1 MREAKKNISTEYLER
16 LNASPFFI
24 VVDYKG
30 LKVEQFSELRTR
42 LDGAKAELHVVKNR
56 IFNIAAKEAGFADD
70 LATNMSGQLAVVT
83 GESEISSAAKILKN
97 FESEFEMP
105 SIRFGYMGETRLD
118 EGEVKFIA
126 DLPSMDVLRAQ
137 IVGVIQA
144 PAQKL
149 ATLLNVPGSQ
159 LAQVIKAKA
168 EKDEN

>member
-1 MREAKKNISTEYLER
+1 
-16 LNASPFFI
+16 
-24 VVDYKG
+24 
-30 LKVEQFSELRTR
+30 
-42 LDGAKAELHVVKNR
+42 
-56 IFNIAAKEAGFADD
+56 
-70 LATNMSGQLAVVT
+70 LAVVT